1 MTGFRL
7 AKGGAQEILNVKPDL
22 STFGKIIGGGL
33 PVGAY
38 GGKKEI
44 MEMVSP
50 SGPVYQAGTLS
61 GNPLAM
67 AAGYAAL
74 SYIKANQDFYNELE
88 DKSSYLEK
96 GIKDA
101 IRSLKRNFQFNRI
114 GSMMTLFFTEEPVT
128 DFYSAVK
135 SDTKLYG
142 KYFHEML
149 KRGIYLPPAQFEAMF
164 ISNAHSKEDLE
175 KTISANFDSLKAIL

>member
-1 MTGFRL
+1 LRTLCSEEKIVLIFDEVMTGFRL

-50 SGPVYQAGTLS
+50 SGSVYQAGTLS

-74 SYIKANQDFYNELE
+74 SYINTWALRKF
-88 DKSSYLEK
+88 
-96 GIKDA
+96 I
-101 IRSLKRNFQFNRI
+101 
-114 GSMMTLFFTEEPVT
+114 FFTAAGMRGKKPAIPQIKR
-128 DFYSAVK
+128 FYVK
-135 SDTKLYG
+135 QAFYK
-142 KYFHEML
+142 
-149 KRGIYLPPAQFEAMF
+149 
-164 ISNAHSKEDLE
+164 
-175 KTISANFDSLKAIL
+175 